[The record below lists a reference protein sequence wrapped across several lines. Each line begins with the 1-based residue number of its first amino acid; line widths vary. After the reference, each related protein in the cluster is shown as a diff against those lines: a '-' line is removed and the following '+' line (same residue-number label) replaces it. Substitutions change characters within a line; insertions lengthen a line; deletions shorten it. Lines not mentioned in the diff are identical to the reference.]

1 MSYKSLTVLELANVR
16 EAVPVFAAN
25 ASGRHNRIEAAVAWL
40 LTHQTKSV
48 RQAVLDCPH
57 LYPKMIQV
65 AAAVEEDPKLK
76 ASIDRMLEAVS
87 ANPKTLMMKKLA
99 KMSPDVLQKI
109 LEKVG

>member
-1 MSYKSLTVLELANVR
+1 MSYKSLTVVQLAKIR
-16 EAVPVFAAN
+16 ETVPEFAAN
-25 ASGRHNRIEAAVAWL
+25 ASGRHNRIEAAIAWL
-40 LTHQTKSV
+40 LTHPTKSV

-76 ASIDRMLEAVS
+76 ASIDKMLETLS
-87 ANPKTLMMKKLA
+87 ANPKTLLMKKLA
-99 KMSPDVLQKI
+99 KMPPDVLQKL